1 MSGLKIRNMDAADLK
16 RVSEICALAFYGYY
30 GKISLRTI
38 EGLESS
44 LALYPRGC
52 FAAQDDEGISG
63 FIFSRKLGSL
73 GWIGVFGVD
82 PCRHGRDIG
91 KPLLEAAYNELENDG
106 CAMIGLETMPD
117 SLYNVGFYLKYGFD
131 MQHPALVLEKEV
143 KDVETPAGYDWAE
156 SACPGD
162 ILRIGA
168 SVVEGLDYS
177 VEAANAEKFGWGKT
191 YFFKGLAGEGFA
203 ILRHVS
209 IIEGQ
214 KAESLFVRAL
224 VLTREDRNDL
234 LRAAACIE
242 RYSQSINLRKVTISA
257 SAANANAVRWLI
269 EAGYRVTKTSMRMM
283 RKGSYKLS
291 GGVELSR
298 WIM

>member
-1 MSGLKIRNMDAADLK
+1 MDAADLT
-16 RVSEICALAFYGYY
+16 RVNEICALAFYGYY

-38 EGLESS
+38 ENLESS

-52 FAAQDDEGISG
+52 FVAQDEGGIAG

-73 GWIGVFGVD
+73 GSIGVFGVD

-91 KPLLEAAYNELENDG
+91 RPLLEAAYSALENDG
-106 CAMIGLETMPD
+106 CTMIGLETMPD

-143 KDVETPAGYDWAE
+143 KDVETSAGYDFAE
-156 SACPGD
+156 SSGPGG

-191 YFFKGLAGEGFA
+191 FFFKGLTGEGFV

-209 IIEGQ
+209 IIEDQ
-214 KAESLFVRAL
+214 IAKSLFVRAL

-242 RYSQSINLRKVTISA
+242 RYSQSLGLGNVTISA
-257 SAANANAVRWLI
+257 SALNANAVRWLI
-269 EAGYRVTKTSMRMM
+269 EAGYRVVKTSMRMM

-291 GGVELSR
+291 GGIELSR